1 MMDRRDP
8 RDVPSR
14 VSSADDDD
22 PKCNPDAWLDPNRRP
37 WLIDGILR
45 TDREVLRLG
54 GDVAR
59 AGDLLRLAL
68 DETQWLLFLA
78 FEEVTNARAVA
89 ALDAVSDAVLRAC
102 GIGGAS

>member
-14 VSSADDDD
+14 VSSADEDD
-22 PKCNPDAWLDPNRRP
+22 PKITPDAWAAPHRRP
-37 WLIDGILR
+37 WLIDTILR
-45 TDREVLRLG
+45 TDPEILRLG
-54 GDVAR
+54 EDVAR
-59 AGDLLRLAL
+59 AGDRLRLAL

-78 FEEVTNARAVA
+78 YEEAANARAVA
-89 ALDAVSDAVLRAC
+89 AQDAVARAVLRSC